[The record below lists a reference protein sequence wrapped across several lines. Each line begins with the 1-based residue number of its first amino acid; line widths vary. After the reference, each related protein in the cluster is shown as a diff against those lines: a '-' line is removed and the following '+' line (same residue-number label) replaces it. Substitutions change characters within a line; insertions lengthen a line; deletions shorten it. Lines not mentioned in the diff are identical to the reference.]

1 VGAALLVEEDGR
13 WSTTGPLGSRVPPT
27 FADAVG
33 RRLEALSPPTRDLLH
48 AAAVLGR
55 RFDWSLLPVVTG
67 LDEAAVVAG
76 LRQAV
81 GAQLLTAEADGF
93 RFRHALTREAV
104 LGDLLP
110 PERTAIAGRA
120 LAAVEQ
126 AHPGLPG
133 AWCELAADLAEAAGN
148 GPRAA
153 RLLLEAGRRPWPRAP
168 WPPPTRL
175 WSGPGGWPATT
186 PCWPPRSA
194 TPWSR
199 RSPWPVGS
207 TGPWSWASGCWPAST
222 GRPGRRRRAGS
233 GCTCGWPG
241 RPWPPAADHLA
252 AARRSLAPSHG
263 EEAARLDAL
272 DAQVALGVGRLDRDP
287 WGAWTEIKDASYG
300 SGLSFRDPDGIAL
313 EFFAPPS

>member
-1 VGAALLVEEDGR
+1 MGAALLVEEDGR

-153 RLLLEAGRRPWPRAP
+153 GLLLEAGRRA
-168 WPPPTRL
+168 
-175 WSGPGGWPATT
+175 
-186 PCWPPRSA
+186 
-194 TPWSR
+194 
-199 RSPWPVGS
+199 
-207 TGPWSWASGCWPAST
+207 
-222 GRPGRRRRAGS
+222 
-233 GCTCGWPG
+233 
-241 RPWPPAADHLA
+241 LA
-252 AARRSLAPSHG
+252 AGALATADATLERARRLAGDDPLLAAPIGDALVETLALAGRVDRAVELG
-263 EEAARLDAL
+263 ERLLARLDRAP
-272 DAQVALGVGRLDRDP
+272 GP
-287 WGAWTEIKDASYG
+287 
-300 SGLSFRDPDGIAL
+300 
-313 EFFAPPS
+313 PPSGRVGLHLRLARAAVAAGRRPPGRCPPLPRPVPR